1 MLVIRRHSGREK
13 GRKEGGR
20 EGELPSRKSQTKTQ
34 TKLRDIE
41 FLREG
46 GFPISFQASSSV

>member
-1 MLVIRRHSGREK
+1 MLMIRRHSGREK
-13 GRKEGGR
+13 RRKEGGR